1 VSEEAQTGNVEAQRE
16 DELLMRYFDGELAGE
31 QLAEVE
37 ARLQRDP
44 DFAARLTA
52 LGNLQRAVMA
62 SAEHAGE
69 GVDFDALFGRIEARV
84 AQDAQDEA
92 AQATPLPS
100 GGLGQWLRELLQH
113 PAQLFVPAAGLA
125 AAAAVIFVVARS
137 GPDAGGTGP
146 GGEGRPQAR
155 TEPRMERDTREVV
168 SPEVEPVDRKERMAL
183 ASSEV
188 VSVDFGDNTGTVF
201 EIALAEGVSTPVVWI
216 NDEVEE

>member
-31 QLAEVE
+31 QRAEVE

-44 DFAARLTA
+44 DFAARLKA
-52 LGNLQRAVMA
+52 LNNMQRAVVA
-62 SAEHAGE
+62 SADHRAD

-84 AQDAQDEA
+84 AEDAQAEA
-92 AQATPLPS
+92 AQATPAPEA
-100 GGLGQWLRELLQH
+100 GLGQWLRDLLQH

-125 AAAAVIFVVARS
+125 AAAAVVFVVARS
-137 GPDAGGTGP
+137 GPEGGP
-146 GGEGRPQAR
+146 GGSQTGGEAQPQAR
-155 TEPRMERDTREVV
+155 MEKQTREVAA
-168 SPEVEPVDRKERMAL
+168 PEVEPEAEKDRMAL